1 MEQIVSGCKSGAN
14 APAETMKE
22 RVRRVIVRLVTKEEM
37 PRWIDLMARHHYLG
51 RPDMVGEVLC
61 YVATI
66 DGEWAALIGWA
77 SAALQVKARDQWI
90 GWSDAQRH
98 RRLRFVANNVRYCI
112 LPGWNLPNLAS
123 RVLALNTRRLAADW
137 QDRFDHPV
145 ILAETFVDPS
155 RFNGT
160 CYQAAGWEN
169 VGRTRGFGRHGRQ
182 WEEHKQPKMVW
193 VRPLQRPAQ
202 YWLSAEFDAP
212 MFSGRTPMIDVNTV
226 PLEGPQGLLAALER
240 VPDPRHRR
248 GIRHRQTTVLA
259 VAVCAVLSGA
269 RSFLAIAD
277 WAQSLPQDLLKRLG
291 CRRRNDDSI
300 DRLPPSEPT
309 IRRTL
314 ESIDADALD
323 GVLHDFLQQHGL
335 GRAIAIDGKTLRGSG
350 HGAERPRHLM
360 AAVIHQIGM
369 VVGQSAVDQKTNE
382 IKVAQPLLDPLD
394 LVGHVVTADAMHTQ
408 QDFARY
414 LVEQK
419 HADYVLTVKDNQPR
433 LKKHLAQLAWDFPP
447 SGGTSPKGSRSH

>member
-1 MEQIVSGCKSGAN
+1 
-14 APAETMKE
+14 
-22 RVRRVIVRLVTKEEM
+22 
-37 PRWIDLMARHHYLG
+37 
-51 RPDMVGEVLC
+51 
-61 YVATI
+61 
-66 DGEWAALIGWA
+66 
-77 SAALQVKARDQWI
+77 
-90 GWSDAQRH
+90 
-98 RRLRFVANNVRYCI
+98 
-112 LPGWNLPNLAS
+112 
-123 RVLALNTRRLAADW
+123 
-137 QDRFDHPV
+137 
-145 ILAETFVDPS
+145 
-155 RFNGT
+155 
-160 CYQAAGWEN
+160 
-169 VGRTRGFGRHGRQ
+169 
-182 WEEHKQPKMVW
+182 
-193 VRPLQRPAQ
+193 
-202 YWLSAEFDAP
+202 
-212 MFSGRTPMIDVNTV
+212 MFSGRTPVIDVNTV

-240 VPDPRHRR
+240 VPDPRRRR

-300 DRLPPSEPT
+300 ERIPPSEPT

-323 GVLHDFLQQHGL
+323 RVLHDFLQRHGL

-360 AAVIHQIGM
+360 AAVIHQTGV
-369 VVGQSAVDQKTNE
+369 VVGQMAVDRKTNE
-382 IKVAQPLLDPLD
+382 ITVAQPLLSPLD

-414 LVEQK
+414 LIEQK

-447 SGGTSPKGSRSH
+447 SGGNSPKGSRSH